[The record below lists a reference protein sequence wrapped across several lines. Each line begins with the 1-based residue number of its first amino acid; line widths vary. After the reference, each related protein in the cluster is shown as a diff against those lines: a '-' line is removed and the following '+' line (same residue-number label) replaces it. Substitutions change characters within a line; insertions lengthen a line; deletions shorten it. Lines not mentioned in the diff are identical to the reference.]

1 MTDRYAV
8 FGNPVA
14 HSQSPR
20 IHALFAQQ
28 TGQDLRYEAILA
40 PLDGFEQS
48 VRELIAN
55 GGCGA
60 NVTVPFKEEAFRLAT
75 QLTMRAKA
83 AGAVN
88 TLIFVEGPA
97 AEPPQGGAAM
107 EWGEP
112 GSRTAVPPS
121 LGEGVGGKASY
132 AIVGDNTDGAG
143 LINDI
148 QTNIGFPIAG
158 KRVLLLGAGGAARGA
173 VLPLLHESPG
183 ALVIANRTLEKA
195 LRLVDTFSSD
205 AQGILSGSAFPAL
218 AGQSFDLVINATSAG
233 LANAELPLPGS
244 IFAPGCL
251 AYEMVYG
258 RETAFMR
265 QAANAGV
272 GVADGLGMLV
282 EQAAEAFFVWRGM
295 RPDTASVLNQLRNA

>member
-14 HSQSPR
+14 HSQSPQ

-40 PLDGFEQS
+40 PLDSFAPS
-48 VRELIAN
+48 VREFIAA

-88 TLIFVEGPA
+88 TLIF
-97 AEPPQGGAAM
+97 AED
-107 EWGEP
+107 
-112 GSRTAVPPS
+112 T
-121 LGEGVGGKASY
+121 
-132 AIVGDNTDGAG
+132 IVGDNTDGAG
-143 LINDI
+143 LVHDI
-148 QTNIGFPIAG
+148 QINTGFLIAG
-158 KRVLLLGAGGAARGA
+158 KRVLLLGAGGAARGV
-173 VLPLLHESPG
+173 VLPLLHEAPLSF
-183 ALVIANRTLEKA
+183 VIANRSTEKA
-195 LRLVDTFSSD
+195 LRLIDTF
-205 AQGILSGSAFPAL
+205 AAEGHGILSGSTFPAL

-233 LANAELPLPGS
+233 LANAELPMPDGV
-244 IFAPGCL
+244 FAPGCL

-265 QAANAGV
+265 QASKAGACV
-272 GVADGLGMLV
+272 VDGLGMLV
-282 EQAAEAFFVWRGM
+282 EQAAEAFYVWRGV
-295 RPDTASVLNQLRNA
+295 RPDTLPVLKKLRAA